1 MQIIIAIA
9 VLIIVITLI
18 LYRVNNQFEK
28 REFIILLLI
37 IIISSFAYILYENN
51 QEEFFPNMFK
61 EKYEKE
67 KNLIIESLSAELL
80 NNKVVTSK
88 DKFIYKF
95 TYIIKKENQ
104 EFLCTTSDIE
114 IDKIESNFIFKNF
127 MDLKEECRV
136 K

>member
-37 IIISSFAYILYENN
+37 IIISSIAYGLYEKK
-51 QEEFFPNMFK
+51 QEEFFPNLFK

-67 KNLIIESLSAELL
+67 KNIIIESLSAELL

-114 IDKIESNFIFKNF
+114 IDKIESNFIFKYF
-127 MDLKEECRV
+127 MDLKVECRV

>member
-1 MQIIIAIA
+1 MDYMKKNKKNFSQI
-9 VLIIVITLI
+9 
-18 LYRVNNQFEK
+18 YSKKN
-28 REFIILLLI
+28 
-37 IIISSFAYILYENN
+37 
-51 QEEFFPNMFK
+51 
-61 EKYEKE
+61 EKE
-67 KNLIIESLSAELL
+67 KNIIIESLNAELL